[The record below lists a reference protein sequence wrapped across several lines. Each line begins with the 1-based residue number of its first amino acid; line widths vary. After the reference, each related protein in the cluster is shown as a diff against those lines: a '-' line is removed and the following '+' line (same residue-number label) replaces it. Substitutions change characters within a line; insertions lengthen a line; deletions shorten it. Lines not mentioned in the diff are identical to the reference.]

1 MLIEWSEVVS
11 VILKEGRLPVAA
23 HQRVPVLV
31 APVSVVADAYVLGG
45 GMAAGLHDGNAQR
58 ERPLRTV
65 DETAVAQGLPP
76 IVVAHLCQSLSG
88 VQQGAVVRGGSQI
101 AAGQKQCAHG
111 FPPSGLNVRS
121 VLLQVGRVARIY
133 PVIVLTEAETAVRPL
148 VPHQSVGFHIHAYT
162 FV

>member
-1 MLIEWSEVVS
+1 MTEHLPVGVLYLREVLGKGVAHEGLRTVASGIYVEQAAQERLQCQVVVGQVLPLLLIEWSEVVS

-88 VQQGAVVRGGSQI
+88 VQQGAVV
-101 AAGQKQCAHG
+101 
-111 FPPSGLNVRS
+111 
-121 VLLQVGRVARIY
+121 
-133 PVIVLTEAETAVRPL
+133 
-148 VPHQSVGFHIHAYT
+148 
-162 FV
+162 

>member
-1 MLIEWSEVVS
+1 MPEHLPVGGLYLREVLGKGVAHEGLRTAASGIYVEQAAQERLQCQVVVGQVLPLLLIEWSEVVS
-11 VILKEGRLPVAA
+11 VILKEGRLPIAA

-45 GMAAGLHDGNAQR
+45 GMPAGLHDGNAQR

-88 VQQGAVVRGGSQI
+88 VQQGAVV
-101 AAGQKQCAHG
+101 
-111 FPPSGLNVRS
+111 
-121 VLLQVGRVARIY
+121 
-133 PVIVLTEAETAVRPL
+133 
-148 VPHQSVGFHIHAYT
+148 
-162 FV
+162 